1 MLIDYVIEILE
12 LFKFFFFPGIS
23 AAYAEIQ
30 AALLELSTIST
41 NSKDVNENSL

>member
-1 MLIDYVIEILE
+1 MFIIYVFLILD
-12 LFKFFFFPGIS
+12 FFSGIS

-30 AALLELSTIST
+30 TALLELSTIST

>member
-12 LFKFFFFPGIS
+12 LFKFFFPGIS